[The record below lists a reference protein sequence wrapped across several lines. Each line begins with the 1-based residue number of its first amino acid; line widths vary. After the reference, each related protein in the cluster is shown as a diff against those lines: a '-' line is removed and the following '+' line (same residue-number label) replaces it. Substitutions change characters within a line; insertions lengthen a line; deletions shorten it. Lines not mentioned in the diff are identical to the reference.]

1 MRIILYDGV
10 CILCSRSYR
19 FVTQRDVAR
28 QFRFVAIQE
37 PEGRELAARF
47 GIDADN
53 PDTFALID
61 DGVLHTRSDAALRIL
76 ASLPRWRW
84 ARILRLIPR
93 ALRDAIYDVVA
104 RNRYRWFGK
113 SDVCMLPPNREAS
126 RGPNA

>member
-19 FVTQRDVAR
+19 FVTARDVAR
-28 QFRFVAIQE
+28 QFRFVTIQE
-37 PEGRELAARF
+37 PEGRNLAVRL

-61 DGVLHTRSDAALRIL
+61 DDTPYLRSDAALRIL
-76 ASLPRWRW
+76 SSLPGWGW
-84 ARILRLIPR
+84 TGMLRVIPR
-93 ALRDAIYDVVA
+93 ALRDAIYNVVA

-113 SDVCMLPPNREAS
+113 SDVCMLPPR
-126 RGPNA
+126 PNA

>member
-19 FVTQRDVAR
+19 FVTRRDSAQ

-37 PEGRELAARF
+37 PEGRAIAERF

-76 ASLPRWRW
+76 SSLPYWGW
-84 ARILRLIPR
+84 TAALSIIPS
-93 ALRDAIYDVVA
+93 AVRDAVYNIVA

-113 SDVCMLPPNREAS
+113 SDVCMLPPRRSA
-126 RGPNA
+126 